1 MFLGNLPKIDIDIQ
15 ISSTYSM
22 YLYECCVTFSHY
34 VVLFHTSFIHKL
46 RLQDEVGGPK
56 MSTFCQR
63 LYTMKMSTQGD
74 R

>member
-34 VVLFHTSFIHKL
+34 VVLFHTRVIPKL
-46 RLQDEVGGPK
+46 RLHDEVGRWSKNVHILSMFVP
-56 MSTFCQR
+56 
-63 LYTMKMSTQGD
+63 
-74 R
+74 